1 MNRIITLCMVLLL
14 QMAAYAQGING
25 SDYNPQNPPGPHEDG
40 YGDSWPTL
48 TPTTLPDYSGGI
60 NITVDEDSCVNNRVQ
75 AGAMVRLNAFA
86 RVIGFRFKAWISN
99 GDTLSTTS
107 PYIFK
112 MPDKDVS
119 ICAVFEYDPENPET
133 PHGNKWDLES
143 GELIMTDF
151 RPGDLYH
158 RIAEVTYRD
167 PWSSYWD
174 RIKNAT
180 VAGVCAEDF
189 VNYSWTTNSDWEAFT
204 FGNAENIEFLDYSR
218 TSGLTKVPDNCF
230 GSYTDSYPLKTLVL
244 PASTASIGKMAFRY
258 LKALTDVTCFATTPP
273 TFDGLVSGEEGYE
286 EDWGNERWAF
296 DGLTLDNI
304 VVHVPAES
312 VPLYQEARGWNKF
325 MILPITQGVYRL
337 TVSLPQAQS
346 YKNMFLEL
354 ANNQTGQ
361 SQRYVITDATAYTF
375 NNLIRDTRHTLYI
388 KNQRG
393 VVMGTVDGI
402 EIIDKD
408 VQVSFADLKAPRDV
422 TLRLTTP
429 DGSAAGSD
437 AYTVTWTDRQGNY
450 LGAGATLAGQT
461 ENSQVRCRVKLGETL
476 GRQYLAPEDTVY
488 TVSQS
493 GVLAIALRAIPTRTL
508 GGVVVAENG
517 GQPLRAATVTVSQ
530 TLNGQFNT
538 TQTAGTDADGRWSL
552 TAFDAPTTI
561 TAQATDYISHSDTLT
576 IGSLP
581 ADTVALRD
589 LTGTVVNL
597 DLYYYPTVAE
607 GVDPSSENYTDY
619 DNVGYTVY
627 DETHGREVTE
637 IALQYP
643 KLVLIDQQLDKGT
656 QLRVTASSLT
666 DQFAPV
672 TTTCQVD
679 SANQAIA
686 AIGITERGRLH
697 AKFSMTDNEQVM
709 GILYDA
715 KGQLVG
721 WSPYDN
727 TELTVN
733 NLTDGQYTLVTM
745 GYNSLFTSVSSL
757 TALAETGISDALL
770 VKNTVT
776 VQSGRITEITNTTI
790 PTFKEDDFR
799 LTGEGTAFTVNKSE
813 VTVGQYVTLKAVV
826 GFKASVDA
834 AADVQLLFDLPEG
847 CEYVQQ
853 SMMVGNHGATPQQ
866 EGRRLAV
873 SMTDLTQ
880 AVRFCVV
887 PTKSGISEPIA
898 YVSFMNNGQRVVQP
912 IGSVAVTAES
922 LTITVP
928 ETTARRLL
936 PVTGMAAPQSTV
948 QVYDGDVLVAETTS
962 LGTGYWSAMA
972 ELNQPYNLSSHTMY
986 AIVTNSE
993 GMQMQSET
1001 KTVTVNRG
1009 SLTPVVTMH
1018 LKGTSSEH
1026 HTRDFVFDF
1035 RTGDVNPK
1043 GMKLTDF
1050 GEFTLDFNIDFYDQN
1065 DMMVN
1070 DTTAIR
1076 NVKLYVMMEHG
1087 EVFSFP
1093 LKYSLR
1099 YKDWYLAT
1107 DYNAGNM
1114 PVNVDLDYTIVADVA
1129 ADRQELD
1136 DMMEE
1141 IKGYYEESRQSLL
1154 DVYHA
1159 FEKADDTENEAEMT
1173 ELNELLQVPDPDD
1186 ATIDRMSVLVRTI
1199 VGDSIMDAAASKLQM
1214 DLSELDAMHVDENSS
1229 DEDLLKANEL
1239 LNNIYDNWEKTCGQ
1253 GVNAD
1258 SLLAAIDQAFEEF
1271 DRGMLEIR
1279 DSVLSVM
1286 SLYCLPDTAELQFPD
1301 GDGQYVHP
1309 CGDGQ
1314 YQIITVRNLT
1324 TIDVAQLKAEGYVE
1338 MPMTD
1343 GSSIYCLNDSTRKC
1357 CVDTKK
1363 MKFYSL
1369 EIVSGDVAEARQIIK
1384 KEGDGD
1390 DEKAKIEPLGVALSL
1405 FPTHCV
1411 AEWTKLVDDV
1421 KSFGE
1426 SLGQLVGQGWN
1437 WDGVVDVAG
1446 KGANMFLST
1455 EAIFACLYDHGC
1467 RQVSEV
1473 VRRIF
1478 AKKWNEAAEKYN
1490 FAVSEKKG
1498 IRENIADEQ
1507 ARIAERQKARIKLKE
1522 NNKMLTERLKNPALT
1537 EEMAERIKAQIA
1549 HNESK
1554 VSSIDAARVE
1564 STKLLEKY
1572 NRKLAKATE
1581 KVATSKN
1588 ALGQIA
1594 KKRNEQIEKFKKL
1607 FPAKFKPMREF
1618 HKKLFGWMSNPPIE
1632 ALVKAS
1638 PLCATFLGCATDVA
1652 KWVSLYGKC
1661 KAKKPCKDAESELE
1675 MLINDCGHLTG
1686 YHTVTNGGQLA
1697 IDGGNFALSL
1707 KPSIPFVD
1715 TGWWIAK
1722 LLDIVSVV
1730 YSSWQTTASENDR
1743 KGIEARLNALIC
1755 DHEKEGDKDSG
1766 NKAGTLNNNDKD
1778 EKNKNNT
1785 YNAYR
1790 RWPFYR
1796 LWYVRDPSGYVYE
1809 AVSSN
1814 RVEGVRASCYY
1825 KEEVEDMYGDL
1836 YDRVVFWDAENYE
1849 QENPLYTDAD
1859 GRYAWDVPTGWW
1871 QVKYEKEGYETT
1883 YSDWLPV
1890 PPPQLE
1896 VNVGITQLRQPAVSR
1911 VAAYENAIE
1920 LEFDKYMD
1928 LATLNKANISVTK
1941 GGKTLDGHISLLNA
1955 EAGYQKPDVKYASR
1969 LAFIPTERLQ
1979 FNEKVVLTVRRQVES
1994 YAGLQMEG
2002 DYQQEFTVANDTLP
2016 IEGGTT
2022 PVDSTAMVVATPT
2035 ASRISGTTV
2044 SPGATVTL
2052 SCATEGATIWYTTD
2066 GTCPCD
2072 ENGTRRRY
2080 TAPIVINSHLLL
2092 KAYAVKGVMQESE
2105 VASFEYY
2112 VTGGDMTVT
2121 TSAAGFATFY
2131 DSQTNYRLPSQLQA
2145 SCIVTDK
2152 SRAGGIRYVGLPE
2165 GIIPKGVAVAIRAD
2179 VKKQQTYTLTAVAD
2193 ATPYTGENLLHGS
2206 DVATTTTADGD
2217 CYYYKACYG
2226 PSGTA
2231 LANWFGWFPANSAK
2245 GPFRSEAHRAW
2256 LAVPKS
2262 MGTRSCYGFSDDAT
2276 GIAAFDDAT
2285 DEKWYDIQ
2293 GRRVDQ
2299 PRRPGVYIKNR
2310 RKAVVK

>member
-1 MNRIITLCMVLLL
+1 MNRIFTLCMMLLL
-14 QMAAYAQGING
+14 QMVAHAQGINAA
-25 SDYNPQNPPGPHEDG
+25 DYNPENPPGPHEDG
-40 YGDSWPTL
+40 YADPWPLVNL
-48 TPTTLPDYSGGI
+48 TTMPDW
-60 NITVDEDSCVNNRVQ
+60 V
-75 AGAMVRLNAFA
+75 
-86 RVIGFRFKAWISN
+86 
-99 GDTLSTTS
+99 GDTSLTTADNS
-107 PYIFK
+107 DVGNHVEAGREVTVRGWARTLGFSFRAWVAGGDTVSREAEYTFT
-112 MPDKDVS
+112 MPARDVNL
-119 ICAVFEYDPENPET
+119 CAVFDYTPDSPEH
-133 PHGNKWDLES
+133 PHANVWNKES
-143 GELIMTDF
+143 GELIITDF
-151 RPGDLYH
+151 EPGRLSWQ
-158 RIAEVTYRD
+158 IEEVTRRD
-167 PWSSYWD
+167 PWSSYWELI
-174 RIKNAT
+174 RNAT
-180 VAGVCAEDF
+180 VAGVASNGDTGNDDWAAF
-189 VNYSWTTNSDWEAFT
+189 GYAVNM
-204 FGNAENIEFLDYSR
+204 EFLDMSR
-218 TSGLTKVPDNCF
+218 TSGLGTVTAYCF
-230 GSYTDSYPLKTLVL
+230 SGYGNLKTLVL
-244 PASTASIGKMAFRY
+244 PATTTAIGVEAFRDC
-258 LKALTDVTCFATTPP
+258 KALSEITCFATTPP
-273 TFDGLVSGEEGYE
+273 EFKGELPGEEPSSII
-286 EDWGNERWAF
+286 WGESGPWAF
-296 DGLTLDNI
+296 NGLTLDNI
-304 VVHVPAES
+304 IVHVPAES
-312 VPLYQEARGWNKF
+312 VPLYQEARGWSQL

-346 YKNMFLEL
+346 YKNKFLEL

-408 VQVSFADLKAPRDV
+408 VQVSFADLKAPRDI
-422 TLRLTTP
+422 TLRLTAP
-429 DGSAAGSD
+429 DGSAVGTD
-437 AYTVTWTDRQGNY
+437 AFTATWTDRMGNY

-476 GRQYLAPEDTVY
+476 GLQYMAPEDTVY

-493 GVLAIALRAIPTRTL
+493 GVLAIALKAIPTKEF
-508 GGVVVAENG
+508 GGTVIAENG
-517 GQPLRAATVTVSQ
+517 GQPLRGATVTVSQ

-538 TQTAGTDADGRWSL
+538 TQTARTDADGRWSL

-607 GVDPSSENYTDY
+607 GVEPSSENYTDY

-627 DETHGREVTE
+627 DETHGQEVTE
-637 IALQYP
+637 TALQYP

-757 TALAETGISDALL
+757 TALAETGLSDALL

-799 LTGEGTAFTVNKSE
+799 LTGEETAFTVNKSE

-993 GMQMQSET
+993 GMQMQSEV

-1026 HTRDFVFDF
+1026 HKKDFVFDF
-1035 RTGDVNPK
+1035 RTGEVNPK

-1199 VGDSIMDAAASKLQM
+1199 VGDSIMDSAASKLQM

-1384 KEGDGD
+1384 KEGGGD

-1498 IRENIADEQ
+1498 IRENIAEEQ

-1572 NRKLAKATE
+1572 DRKLAKATE

-1594 KKRNEQIEKFKKL
+1594 KKRKEQIEKFKKL

-1814 RVEGVRASCYY
+1814 RIEGVRASCYY
-1825 KEEVEDMYGDL
+1825 KEQKEDMYGDL
-1836 YDRVVFWDAENYE
+1836 YDDVIFWDAENYE

-1896 VNVGITQLRQPAVSR
+1896 VNVGITQLRQPAVKT
-1911 VAAYENAIE
+1911 VGAYKNAIE
-1920 LEFDKYMD
+1920 VEFDKYMAP
-1928 LATLNKANISVTK
+1928 ATLTSENISVTK
-1941 GGKTLDGHISLLNA
+1941 GGKTVNGTLQLLNA
-1955 EAGYQKPDVKYASR
+1955 EAGYQKPAEKYASKV
-1969 LAFIPTERLQ
+1969 AFMPTQPLE
-1979 FNEKVVLTVRRQVES
+1979 FNERVVLTIRRVVES
-1994 YAGLQMEG
+1994 YAGLQMES
-2002 DYQQEFTVANDTLP
+2002 DFQQEFTVSNDTLP
-2016 IEGGTT
+2016 IERDTT
-2022 PVDSTAMVVATPT
+2022 QVDSTAMVVATPT

-2044 SPGATVTL
+2044 SRGSTVTL
-2052 SCATEGATIWYTTD
+2052 SCSTEGATIWYTTD

-2072 ENGTRRRY
+2072 ENGTRQRY
-2080 TAPIVINSHLLL
+2080 TAPIVITSHLLL

-2105 VASFEYY
+2105 VATFEYF
-2112 VTGGDMTVT
+2112 VDGAMTIT
-2121 TSAAGFATFY
+2121 TSAAGYATFY
-2131 DSQTNYRLPSQLQA
+2131 DSQTNYQLPSGL
-2145 SCIVTDK
+2145 
-2152 SRAGGIRYVGLPE
+2152 RAFCVVADQSQKGGIRNVYLDGNV
-2165 GIIPKGVAVAIRAD
+2165 IPKGTAVAIAAD
-2179 VKKQQTYTLTAVAD
+2179 KKQQATYTLTSVAE

-2217 CYYYKACYG
+2217 CFFYKACYG
-2226 PSGTA
+2226 PAGTA
-2231 LANWFGWFPANSAK
+2231 LANWFGWYPANKAK

-2256 LAVPKS
+2256 LAIPKS
-2262 MGTRSCYGFSDDAT
+2262 MSTRGYYGFGDGATAIDEIGTTDSD
-2276 GIAAFDDAT
+2276 G
-2285 DEKWYDIQ
+2285 WYDLQ
-2293 GRRVDQ
+2293 GRRIEK
-2299 PRRPGVYIKNR
+2299 PRRAGVYIRNR
-2310 RKAVVK
+2310 QKRVVK